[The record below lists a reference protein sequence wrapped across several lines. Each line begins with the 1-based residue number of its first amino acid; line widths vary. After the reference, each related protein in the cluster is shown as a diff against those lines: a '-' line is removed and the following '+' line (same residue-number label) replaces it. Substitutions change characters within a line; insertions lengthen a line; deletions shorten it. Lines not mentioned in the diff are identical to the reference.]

1 MLLFRVFK
9 GISLVKF
16 GYVLMLNYLFQYLQL
31 NGIDASIILLIT
43 FISLFLVID
52 VISSMAFDF
61 YNDNIASE
69 SINTSKIL
77 HFIFIY
83 LGIIHSNVWHNSV
96 IAQIISIIGFVIL
109 FFVKRA
115 SMAKSSNFK

>member
-31 NGIDASIILLIT
+31 NGMDVSIILLIT

-61 YNDNIASE
+61 YNDNITSE